1 MIICV
6 FMTWRGKGE
15 AGTFAHLIIIID
27 TNNLLSSFDPV
38 QKNDG
43 DCLGRE
49 SSQNFLDNIRKS
61 IDLGNESRS
70 ELTLRSGEN
79 MRRCNIRAERPI
91 GGAFEI

>member
-27 TNNLLSSFDPV
+27 MNNLLQSFDPV
-38 QKNDG
+38 QKNAD

-49 SSQNFLDNIRKS
+49 SSQNFLDNLRKS

-70 ELTLRSGEN
+70 ELTLQSDEN
-79 MRRCNIRAERPI
+79 IRKCNIRAERPI
-91 GGAFEI
+91 GSAFEM